1 MGRRPYGI
9 GDLIAVGNSESN
21 TGIDGALP
29 WLVENVTLFETEVTH
44 LPTMERASLSNGALA
59 GSRIINWH
67 RSPTARFH
75 IFLNFP
81 VDITYEQL
89 VLFKKAVEEYLKAR
103 PREWLALNGFR
114 ANRIF
119 ADKGYMEHLVI
130 VQHREAW
137 SQVGAVLDS
146 KANLTTFCLDVAKQL
161 NMHYKAP
168 PLPVDLQYRPAP
180 EDTGRNAHGSNEDFN
195 ADALAEAF
203 RSSALY
209 KHNIVC

>member
-1 MGRRPYGI
+1 MRQKSIVLIVDTMHLLMYSNTAVILGRRPYSI
-9 GDLIAVGNSESN
+9 GDFIGVSHYESN
-21 TGIDGALP
+21 TSLDGVLP

-44 LPTMERASLSNGALA
+44 LATMERASLSNGALA
-59 GSRIINWH
+59 SSRIINWA

-81 VDITYEQL
+81 IDTSYEKL

-130 VQHREAW
+130 VQ
-137 SQVGAVLDS
+137 
-146 KANLTTFCLDVAKQL
+146 
-161 NMHYKAP
+161 
-168 PLPVDLQYRPAP
+168 
-180 EDTGRNAHGSNEDFN
+180 
-195 ADALAEAF
+195 
-203 RSSALY
+203 
-209 KHNIVC
+209 